1 MAAQGASEPVPLM
14 SSAQGTTSPDWRSLY
29 ESRTVSAE
37 EAVSAINDGDRVAFT
52 SGNEPTALSLALL
65 ARADE
70 LRGVTLFLPTPS
82 RDLGWYDPGF
92 EESFD
97 IEIGYIL
104 PVVREMVAE
113 RRCDYTV
120 QTLLV
125 EYGPLDEAPDVALVE
140 VSPPDDSGYCSF
152 GASLWNKREQ
162 IETAP
167 LVLAEVNDRLI
178 RTGGENYV
186 HVSEIDSFT
195 PHQSSGRTPGA
206 TDLLGRKNVEPGAV
220 ERAIAEHAGS
230 LIEDGATLQIGV
242 GSTSEWVAR
251 LGVLSEK
258 NDLGWHSETT
268 PNGVIKLVR
277 QGVITGRRKTLHTGR
292 VVATAAGGGDADDM
306 AFVDGNPMFELYPAK
321 YILDPRTV
329 AAHDGMTSVNSALS
343 IDLTGQIAAESLGPA
358 LVSGTGG
365 HLAFAI
371 GASLAKGGKYITVM
385 PSTARGGT
393 VSRITPQFDP
403 GVIVTVPR
411 TLAHYVVTEHGVADL
426 KGKTQ
431 RQRAEALIEVAH
443 PDFRSELRAA
453 ARSYFW
459 P

>member
-1 MAAQGASEPVPLM
+1 M
-14 SSAQGTTSPDWRSLY
+14 
-29 ESRTVSAE
+29 
-37 EAVSAINDGDRVAFT
+37 
-52 SGNEPTALSLALL
+52 
-65 ARADE
+65 
-70 LRGVTLFLPTPS
+70 
-82 RDLGWYDPGF
+82 
-92 EESFD
+92 
-97 IEIGYIL
+97 
-104 PVVREMVAE
+104 
-113 RRCDYTV
+113 
-120 QTLLV
+120 
-125 EYGPLDEAPDVALVE
+125 
-140 VSPPDDSGYCSF
+140 
-152 GASLWNKREQ
+152 
-162 IETAP
+162 
-167 LVLAEVNDRLI
+167 
-178 RTGGENYV
+178 
-186 HVSEIDSFT
+186 
-195 PHQSSGRTPGA
+195 
-206 TDLLGRKNVEPGAV
+206 EPGAV
-220 ERAIAEHAGS
+220 ERAIAEHAGG

-251 LGVLSEK
+251 LGVLSKK

-277 QGVITGRRKTLHTGR
+277 QGAINGRRKTLHTGR
-292 VVATAAGGGDADDM
+292 VVATAVGGGDADDM

-321 YILDPRTV
+321 YVLDPQTV

-393 VSRITPQFDP
+393 VSRITPQFEP

-426 KGKTQ
+426 KGRTQ

-453 ARSYFW
+453 ARRFFW